1 MKIEVYRF
9 DHRRPGDWRTLM
21 DPVLMGRTVVADD
34 AEALRVREAWERE
47 EPLAEGS
54 YYVVYDADG
63 TWHRMITEAE

>member
-1 MKIEVYRF
+1 
-9 DHRRPGDWRTLM
+9 M